1 VKQLTDRSNDMKLRF
16 NAMAQEYNHLLEVE
30 AVMGKYSREIRK
42 HITGQQNRRAVEQSR
57 ERRQGRNRRNSELE

>member
-1 VKQLTDRSNDMKLRF
+1 MKLRF

-42 HITGQQNRRAVEQSR
+42 HITGQQNRRAVEQSQ

>member
-1 VKQLTDRSNDMKLRF
+1 
-16 NAMAQEYNHLLEVE
+16 MAQEYNHLLEVE